1 MNPSCINERGGQHER
16 TVVFCTKSGGVL
28 LMSLTYY
35 RSILGCFGSRECAQL
50 SYAQVRLSNSY
61 SSQVAVDILKSCF
74 GAVDLLIQRRLTYSE
89 SFGEEDGMQ
98 CDSSTASK
106 SYARVRL
113 HKNTRQ
119 CICSRATIDLAAWN
133 IIGTRCKNMG
143 NKFVHEGSGLP
154 SRPFFNHP

>member
-1 MNPSCINERGGQHER
+1 
-16 TVVFCTKSGGVL
+16 
-28 LMSLTYY
+28 MSLTYY

-89 SFGEEDGMQ
+89 SFEEDGMQ

-113 HKNTRQ
+113 HKNTRL
-119 CICSRATIDLAAWN
+119 LA
-133 IIGTRCKNMG
+133 C
-143 NKFVHEGSGLP
+143 HY
-154 SRPFFNHP
+154 